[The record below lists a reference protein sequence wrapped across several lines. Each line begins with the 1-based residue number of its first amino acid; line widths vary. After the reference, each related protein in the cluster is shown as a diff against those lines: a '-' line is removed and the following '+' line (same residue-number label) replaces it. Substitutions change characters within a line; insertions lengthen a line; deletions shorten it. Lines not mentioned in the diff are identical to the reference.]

1 MRLGIHPSQYNGG
14 LAWLYLFI
22 LQWACDGCDGCDA
35 CDGKGNAYIRYKWQS
50 WQMTAG

>member
-22 LQWACDGCDGCDA
+22 LQWACDGCDA